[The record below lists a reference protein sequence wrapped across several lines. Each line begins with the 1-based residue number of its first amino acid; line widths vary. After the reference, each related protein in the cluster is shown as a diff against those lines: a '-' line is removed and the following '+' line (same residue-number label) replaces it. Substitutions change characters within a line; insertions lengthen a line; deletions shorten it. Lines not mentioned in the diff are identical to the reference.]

1 MSTNE
6 LSIIHFTQSALVAT
20 PSPPLG
26 AQSAEC
32 TQYRDTYIR
41 GNISRLAGQE
51 QLLLWALPVWAA
63 GTSQSASRGK
73 TQ

>member
-1 MSTNE
+1 
-6 LSIIHFTQSALVAT
+6 
-20 PSPPLG
+20 LG

-73 TQ
+73 KIYNMECLCWHFNKSAGKKPQFI